1 MVDIKDNLED
11 AVDQV
16 KDFGKDLVDKGQE
29 VVDSISFA
37 PSVQVHIS

>member
-1 MVDIKDNLED
+1 MVDIEDTASD

-29 VVDSISFA
+29 LVDSISFA